1 MACDQRDIIASV
13 YNDADFRSFVKT
25 IKDQVIACGGTLTAD
40 PQIDETT
47 VTRPASGVWSTD
59 YLFFSTPGTEKLY
72 CQIMFGHGATTNTPM
87 LALGSGDGTT
97 GAGALTGVVCGPWQA
112 STAYNKTSGV
122 TLPSLMSMGRG
133 WVHICTRLDNADYNF
148 ALLAAV
154 ERTMRDLST
163 PTGDGKW
170 GFGHGGATGMSW
182 RTVPAVGTPPG
193 NSSNKGPW
201 VDPGYGV
208 APVVGAKAAMWMG
221 SILCGRHF
229 NVTNLACYRHADFGE
244 LGPVTYKVAGPSGDE
259 DHTYMPLGDGLSYPG
274 AIVPVNCSLALRW
287 E

>member
-47 VTRPASGVWSTD
+47 VTRPGTSSYAADS
-59 YLFFSTPGTEKLY
+59 LFFSTPGDDKMY
-72 CQIMFGHGATTNTPM
+72 CQILIGHGASNTPAI
-87 LALGSGDGTT
+87 ALSAGDGTT

-201 VDPGYGV
+201 VDPGYSA

-229 NVTNLACYRHADFGE
+229 NVTNMACYRHADFGE

-259 DHTYMPLGDGLSYPG
+259 DHTYMPLGDGLGNPG
-274 AIVPVNCSLALRW
+274 AIVPANCSLALRW

>member
-59 YLFFSTPGTEKLY
+59 YLFFSTPGAEKLY

-97 GAGALTGVVCGPWQA
+97 GAGALTGKTCGPWGA
-112 STAYNKTSGV
+112 GSNSNKTSGV
-122 TLPSLMSMGRG
+122 TLPSLMSIGPG
-133 WVHICTRLDNADYNF
+133 WAHICTRLDVSDSAF
-148 ALLAAV
+148 TLFGAQ
-154 ERTMRDLST
+154 ERTMRNLST
-163 PTGDGKW
+163 PTPDGKW
-170 GFGHGGATGMSW
+170 GMGFGYATGMLW
-182 RTVPAVGTPPG
+182 QTVPAVGTPPG
-193 NSSNKGPW
+193 YNTSRGPW
-201 VDPGYGV
+201 VDPGV
-208 APVVGAKAAMWMG
+208 AAAPVVGAKAAMWMG

-229 NVTNLACYRHADFGE
+229 NVTNLVCYRHADFGE
-244 LGPVTYKVAGPSGDE
+244 LGAVTYKVAGPSGDE
-259 DHTYMPLGDGLSYPG
+259 DHTYMPLGDGLAYSG
-274 AIVPVNCSLALRW
+274 AVVPANCSLALRW

>member
-59 YLFFSTPGTEKLY
+59 YLFFSTPGAEKLY

-97 GAGALTGVVCGPWQA
+97 GAGALTGKTCGPWGA
-112 STAYNKTSGV
+112 GSNTNKPSGV
-122 TLPSLMSMGRG
+122 TLPSLMSIGPG
-133 WVHICTRLDNADYNF
+133 WAHVCTRLDVSDSAF
-148 ALLAAV
+148 TLFGAQ
-154 ERTMRDLST
+154 ERTMRNLST
-163 PTGDGKW
+163 PTPDGKW
-170 GFGHGGATGMSW
+170 GMGFGYATGMLW
-182 RTVPAVGTPPG
+182 QTVPAVGTPPG
-193 NSSNKGPW
+193 YNTSRGPW
-201 VDPGYGV
+201 VDPGV
-208 APVVGAKAAMWMG
+208 AAAPVVGAKAAMWMG

-229 NVTNLACYRHADFGE
+229 NVTNLVCYRHADFGE
-244 LGPVTYKVAGPSGDE
+244 LGAVTYKVAGPSGDE
-259 DHTYMPLGDGLSYPG
+259 DHTYMPLGDGLAYSG
-274 AIVPVNCSLALRW
+274 AVTPANCSLAMRW